1 MDTCDALIVGGG
13 PAGSTCAWKLRQAGL
28 DVIVIDA
35 AVFPRD
41 KLCAGWITPPVVA
54 ELDLDMEAY
63 RRDPLDAEASL
74 QNKWPR
80 HDPETQPRQ
89 HENTNKNESAS
100 RTFQPITGF
109 RVGLIGGRD
118 EIETGYGRPVSFGIR
133 RCEFDHYLLQRS
145 DARVKHGEAVTS
157 LRSHGGQWVVNDA
170 IRSPMLVGA
179 GGHFCPVSRWINGP
193 TDAAPLVVARE
204 AEFLIDSR
212 DAAALAIDGEV
223 PELYFCRDLKGYG
236 WCFRKQR
243 YLNIGLGRLD
253 RQSLPAATA
262 EFVAF
267 LTARA
272 KISPHSASRW
282 RGHAYAVYGSLH
294 RRLVDQGVLLA
305 GDAAGLA
312 YPQSGEGIRPAIES
326 GLLAAATILEADGRY
341 TRDRLQPYEARLL
354 ARFGAGPLSRAL
366 TRILPGGFGTAI
378 ARRLLETPAFVRHV
392 VLDRWFLHAREP
404 ALTSL

>member
-28 DVIVIDA
+28 DVMVIDA
-35 AVFPRD
+35 GVFPRE

-54 ELDLDMEAY
+54 ELDLDPEAY
-63 RRDPLDAEASL
+63 RRGPSHFKAPGGLPDPQAPGSPDHIDA
-74 QNKWPR
+74 PGG
-80 HDPETQPRQ
+80 
-89 HENTNKNESAS
+89 

-118 EIETGYGRPVSFGIR
+118 EIATGYGRPVSFGIR

-145 DARVKHGEAVTS
+145 GARLQLGQAVTS
-157 LRSHGGQWVVNDA
+157 LQSTGGQWIVNGG
-170 IRSPMLVGA
+170 IRTPMLVGA
-179 GGHFCPVSRWINGP
+179 GGHFCPVSRWINGR
-193 TDAAPLVVARE
+193 TDAAPVVVAQE
-204 AEFLIDSR
+204 SEFLIDAR
-212 DAAALAIDGEV
+212 DRAGLAIDGEA

-236 WCFRKQR
+236 WCFRKDR

-262 EFVAF
+262 AFVAF
-267 LTARA
+267 LRARA
-272 KISPHSASRW
+272 KISPHTASRW
-282 RGHAYAVYGSLH
+282 RGHAYAVYGSSN
-294 RRLVDQGVLLA
+294 RRIVDPGVLLA

-326 GLLAAATILEADGRY
+326 GLLAAATIIEADGRY
-341 TRDRLQPYEARLL
+341 SRSRLQPYEARLQ
-354 ARFGAGPLSRAL
+354 ARFGPGPLSRAVA
-366 TRILPGGFGTAI
+366 RILPAGFGTAT
-378 ARRLLETPAFVRHV
+378 ARRLLEMPAFVRHV

-404 ALTSL
+404 ALTAR